1 MSITKIAAITGA
13 SVSTVARVLR
23 DPEHKCH
30 SMELKEKILQTA
42 REIGYVPNEAAK
54 ALKSGSAPNKIF
66 HINILLTRVNSDETD
81 PFYSEMLRLVEIE
94 VRKSGGLIENIFSS
108 EKKTDFSEIEKSAA
122 QMFHD
127 TKQKHDGL
135 ILIGKCSQKGLKS
148 LKRYEKNLISIN
160 RNSTTYEVD
169 EVLCDGRKIA
179 LTAVNYLISCG
190 HQKIGY
196 VGDCHNETRYVGY
209 QEALVHHGIAPDIDD
224 VYDITPNEKNGYQ
237 AMAYFSQQE
246 TPPSAFYCAN
256 DILAIGMLKYLA
268 QSKNWYYH
276 PAVIS
281 SDNIVESQY
290 TTPMLTTVSLPK
302 TEMAHLA
309 IQILTDRMNGGHK
322 AVVKTELQST
332 LVIRQS
338 VHQYVSTERQYRTKS
353 ANDSVRGFLDYSAF
367 PFVRYCVGVM
377 PVSFLNCCMK

>member
-30 SMELKEKILQTA
+30 SMELKERILQTA

-54 ALKSGSAPNKIF
+54 ALKSGSAPKKIF

-94 VRKSGGLIENIFSS
+94 VRKSGGLIENIWRHAVFSS
-108 EKKTDFSEIEKSAA
+108 EKKTDFPEIEKSAA

-127 TKQKHDGL
+127 AKQKHDGL

-148 LKRYEKNLISIN
+148 LKRYEKNLIS
-160 RNSTTYEVD
+160 
-169 EVLCDGRKIA
+169 
-179 LTAVNYLISCG
+179 CG

-196 VGDCHNETRYVGY
+196 VGDCHNETRYIGY

-237 AMAYFSQQE
+237 AMAYFSQLE

-276 PAVIS
+276 PSVIS

-302 TEMAHLA
+302 AEMAHLA

-338 VHQYVSTERQYRTKS
+338 VHQYVSTENEPEY
-353 ANDSVRGFLDYSAF
+353 YI
-367 PFVRYCVGVM
+367 
-377 PVSFLNCCMK
+377 

>member
-94 VRKSGGLIENIFSS
+94 VRKSGGLIENIWRHAVFSS

-160 RNSTTYEVD
+160 RNSTTYE
-169 EVLCDGRKIA
+169 
-179 LTAVNYLISCG
+179 
-190 HQKIGY
+190 
-196 VGDCHNETRYVGY
+196 
-209 QEALVHHGIAPDIDD
+209 
-224 VYDITPNEKNGYQ
+224 
-237 AMAYFSQQE
+237 
-246 TPPSAFYCAN
+246 
-256 DILAIGMLKYLA
+256 
-268 QSKNWYYH
+268 
-276 PAVIS
+276 
-281 SDNIVESQY
+281 
-290 TTPMLTTVSLPK
+290 
-302 TEMAHLA
+302 
-309 IQILTDRMNGGHK
+309 
-322 AVVKTELQST
+322 
-332 LVIRQS
+332 
-338 VHQYVSTERQYRTKS
+338 
-353 ANDSVRGFLDYSAF
+353 
-367 PFVRYCVGVM
+367 
-377 PVSFLNCCMK
+377 

>member
-94 VRKSGGLIENIFSS
+94 VRKSGGLIENIWR
-108 EKKTDFSEIEKSAA
+108 
-122 QMFHD
+122 H
-127 TKQKHDGL
+127 
-135 ILIGKCSQKGLKS
+135 
-148 LKRYEKNLISIN
+148 
-160 RNSTTYEVD
+160 
-169 EVLCDGRKIA
+169 
-179 LTAVNYLISCG
+179 AVISCG

-338 VHQYVSTERQYRTKS
+338 VHQYVSTENEPEY
-353 ANDSVRGFLDYSAF
+353 YI
-367 PFVRYCVGVM
+367 
-377 PVSFLNCCMK
+377 